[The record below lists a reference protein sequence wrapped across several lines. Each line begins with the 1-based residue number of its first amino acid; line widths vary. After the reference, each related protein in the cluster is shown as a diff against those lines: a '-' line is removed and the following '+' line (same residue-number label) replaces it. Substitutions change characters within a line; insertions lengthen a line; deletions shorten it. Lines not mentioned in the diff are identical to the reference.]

1 MEKTPFGSIEAQAR
15 PRGISCGRELQA
27 QVLSGTLAVQSKVLS
42 QVLKNLLHGNKTPF
56 GSIEAQSPAPGHRIV
71 NGLSQ
76 THAFSK
82 IHAVFSD
89 GLAERGKQLLHAVAS
104 PFPGHAAL

>member
-1 MEKTPFGSIEAQAR
+1 MGF
-15 PRGISCGRELQA
+15 
-27 QVLSGTLAVQSKVLS
+27 
-42 QVLKNLLHGNKTPF
+42 
-56 GSIEAQSPAPGHRIV
+56 
-71 NGLSQ
+71 LSQ

-104 PFPGHAAL
+104 PFPGHMALNIGVFYISLSIDVHTGSGHRIWRCSGAASMGCILGSTFERSLTKS